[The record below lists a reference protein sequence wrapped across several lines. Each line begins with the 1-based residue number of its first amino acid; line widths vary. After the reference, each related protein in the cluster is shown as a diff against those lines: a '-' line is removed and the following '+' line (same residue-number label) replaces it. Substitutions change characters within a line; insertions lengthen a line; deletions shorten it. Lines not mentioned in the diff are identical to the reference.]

1 MENKRYCYSFDNV
14 HYELIDNIKTE
25 AEAEKFT
32 RDVMKKE
39 NHNKAWI
46 GVYVP
51 ISVDEVIPF
60 GVAEDIDMAL
70 RINEYACDNFGE
82 FAEDYLVGLP
92 EEIFD
97 DLENAIDAALNK
109 IAKEWIIKNHLEPT
123 FFNVE
128 NPKLIFALKQN

>member
-1 MENKRYCYSFDNV
+1 MEDKKYCYSFDNV

-25 AEAEKFT
+25 AEAEEFT

-39 NHNKAWI
+39 GRNKAWV
-46 GVYVP
+46 GVCVP

-60 GVAEDIDMAL
+60 GIAEDIDMAF
-70 RINEYACDNFGE
+70 RINEYACANFGE

-92 EEIFD
+92 EKVFD
-97 DLENAIDAALNK
+97 DLENAIDTALNK
-109 IAKEWIIKNHLEPT
+109 VVKDWIIKNHLEHT

-128 NPKLIFALKQN
+128 NHKLLFNLK